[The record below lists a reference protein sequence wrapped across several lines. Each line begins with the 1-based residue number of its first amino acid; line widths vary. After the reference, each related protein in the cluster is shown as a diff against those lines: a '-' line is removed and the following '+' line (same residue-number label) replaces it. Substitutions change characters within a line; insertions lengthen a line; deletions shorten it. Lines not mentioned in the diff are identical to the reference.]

1 MSHNLK
7 PNTAVSLIFIV
18 FGSIVTL
25 EDDDSIAVKVR
36 GPVQNEK
43 ECFFFLEEILGCVDQ
58 VRHTVETSQIKKHG
72 ILGHSITAKWLDLVT
87 NDVVRSMED
96 VKGFNLTCIMS
107 LLEFKI

>member
-1 MSHNLK
+1 MSI
-7 PNTAVSLIFIV
+7 IFIV

-58 VRHTVETSQIKKHG
+58 VR
-72 ILGHSITAKWLDLVT
+72 
-87 NDVVRSMED
+87 
-96 VKGFNLTCIMS
+96 F
-107 LLEFKI
+107 